1 MDSFL
6 TPLLCVG
13 AGLGGFYFGLRK
25 ADREWDDA
33 VRSGQFI
40 VFAPRRGFKRRLPP
54 MAAAAQQSAEVIQH
68 AG

>member
-1 MDSFL
+1 MDSIL
-6 TPLLCVG
+6 APLLCVG
-13 AGLGGFYFGLRK
+13 AGLGGFYLGLRK

-33 VRSGQFI
+33 IRSGQHI

-54 MAAAAQQSAEVIQH
+54 MAAAAERQAEVMQH